1 MTAEARAH
9 VPGAVLFTCNFNR
22 VRSPMAEAL
31 FKLML
36 GRDVFVDSC
45 GLNHAA
51 AEADDEAVDEIQA
64 DPFVGVV
71 MAEVGYQLIHHRA
84 KTFDELED
92 SSFDL
97 VISLT
102 PESQSRAA
110 ELARRRA
117 ADIEFWPTP
126 DPTLV
131 EGSRE
136 VRLAAYRQVRDELAQ
151 RIAERFGAPIPVP
164 IDLAPRG
171 AL

>member
-1 MTAEARAH
+1 MAAEPKH
-9 VPGAVLFTCNFNR
+9 DIPGAVLFACNYNR

-45 GLNHAA
+45 GLQHAP
-51 AEADDEAVDEIQA
+51 AEADDSGDAIQA
-64 DPFVGVV
+64 DPFVGLV
-71 MAEVGYQLIHHRA
+71 MAELGYEIIHHRT

-92 SSFDL
+92 ASFDL

-102 PESQSRAA
+102 PESQHRAVELARGRAA
-110 ELARRRA
+110 E
-117 ADIEFWPTP
+117 IEYWPTF

-131 EGSRE
+131 EGSRD
-136 VRLAAYRQVRDELAQ
+136 VRLAAYRQVRDDLA
-151 RIAERFGAPIPVP
+151 RKIAERFGGVLPAP
-164 IDLAPRG
+164 IDLAPRS

>member
-1 MTAEARAH
+1 MAADLPASL
-9 VPGAVLFTCNFNR
+9 PGAVLFTCNFNR

-45 GLNHAA
+45 GLRHAPSY
-51 AEADDEAVDEIQA
+51 DEEHDGEVQA

-71 MAEVGYQLIHHRA
+71 MAEVGYHLTHHRA

-102 PESQSRAA
+102 AESQNRAS

-117 ADIEFWPTP
+117 ADIEFWPTA

-136 VRLAAYRQVRDELAQ
+136 VRLAAYRQVRDELA
-151 RIAERFGAPIPVP
+151 RHIAERFGAAIPAP
-164 IDLAPRG
+164 IDLPPRG